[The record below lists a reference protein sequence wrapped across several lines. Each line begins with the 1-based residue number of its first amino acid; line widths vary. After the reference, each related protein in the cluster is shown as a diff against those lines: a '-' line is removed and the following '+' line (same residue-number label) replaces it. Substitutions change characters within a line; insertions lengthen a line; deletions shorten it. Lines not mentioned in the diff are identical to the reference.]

1 MIVTEIVHK
10 RGQYQHAPPPSPF
23 YQFAKEKEEEEEK
36 EKFKWEEVSAMIKF
50 LVQVITDMREAHALE
65 KAWLVGRGVGKGET
79 PNYGYG
85 IYGDGDNGK

>member
-50 LVQVITDMREAHALE
+50 VIRGITEMGEAEALE
-65 KAWLVGRGVGKGET
+65 K
-79 PNYGYG
+79 
-85 IYGDGDNGK
+85 